1 MVTFLLGLFVAA
13 LWFMTKVVKE
23 ANEAEQ
29 HNVATHLRE
38 VLRKSSISLNSTAR
52 ITLSHDEREQRRR
65 YEKRVVEP
73 VVHQFD
79 VEPKHEGR
87 QRDVVYSSRGILTD
101 GGDRYEKFTAEVIAA
116 DESRLER
123 FSKSILN
130 GGDRLK
136 KLTFE
141 EANKKMNATS
151 GSGGCTRRNH
161 VCS

>member
-1 MVTFLLGLFVAA
+1 MVAFLLGLFVAA

-79 VEPKHEGR
+79 VEPKHEG
-87 QRDVVYSSRGILTD
+87 DKETL
-101 GGDRYEKFTAEVIAA
+101 FIAH
-116 DESRLER
+116 EG
-123 FSKSILN
+123 F
-130 GGDRLK
+130 
-136 KLTFE
+136 
-141 EANKKMNATS
+141 
-151 GSGGCTRRNH
+151 
-161 VCS
+161 